1 VSSELESRVRDEVE
15 ALHEFFVGW
24 FTGKLPLGALEK
36 EFLPR
41 FDADFHLI
49 PPTGDLLTLGELQ
62 AALHRNHAAN
72 PDLQI
77 AIRNVTVHKVLND
90 IVVATYEEWQRHEPA
105 SANLNSARISTVVL
119 DQARSLKWLHVH
131 EAWLPEAV
139 AAAGFDA
146 TEDQSQ

>member
-1 VSSELESRVRDEVE
+1 MSSELESRVREE
-15 ALHEFFVGW
+15 IESLHEFFVGW
-24 FTGKLPLGALEK
+24 FTGKLPTDALET

-49 PPTGDLLTLGELQ
+49 PPTGDLLTLRELQ
-62 AALHRNHAAN
+62 AALRRSHAAN

-77 AIRNVTVHKVLND
+77 CIRNVTVHRVLND
-90 IVVATYEEWQRHEPA
+90 VVVATYEEWQQHAPTA
-105 SANLNSARISTVVL
+105 AALNSARISTVVL

-139 AAAGFDA
+139 AAAGFA
-146 TEDQSQ
+146 AAEDQSK